1 MKLENK
7 QSLSL
12 RDKKIVV
19 TGGGGFLGKHVLEAL
34 EKDGVRDIIA
44 PRSTELDLRVR
55 ENCQKIVQ
63 GVDVVFHLAAQIGG
77 IGFIDQVS
85 GEILYN
91 NVIMGV
97 ELMEASRRANV
108 KKMIVLGSVCEY
120 PKLAPMP
127 LREENLWDG
136 KLDDI
141 TGFYGMGKK
150 VLLMQG
156 QAYKKQ
162 YGFNSIHLL
171 PVNLYGPGDHFNQT
185 TAHVMS
191 ALITKFIQARDKGIK
206 EVTVWGTGH
215 ASREFL
221 YVEDAAEGI
230 VTLAKNYDS
239 VDPINFGSG
248 VETSIKE
255 LAEMIKSLSGY
266 KGEIRWD
273 KSKPD
278 GHPRRCM
285 DVSKAEKYGFRAKT
299 DLVDGIKKTILWYE
313 DNKES

>member
-1 MKLENK
+1 MKLKN
-7 QSLSL
+7 
-12 RDKKIVV
+12 KKIVV
-19 TGGGGFLGKHVLEAL
+19 TGGGGFLGRHVLKSL
-34 EKDGVRDIIA
+34 KDEGVRDIIA
-44 PRSTELDLRVR
+44 PSSKELDLRIR
-55 ENCQKIVQ
+55 ENCEKIVQ

-77 IGFIDQVS
+77 IGFIDQVP
-85 GEILYN
+85 GEIIYN
-91 NVIMGV
+91 NVVMGV
-97 ELMEASRRANV
+97 ELMEAALRADV

-120 PKLAPMP
+120 PRLSHMP
-127 LREENLWDG
+127 LKEENLWDG
-136 KLDDI
+136 RLDDI

-185 TAHVMS
+185 TSHVMS
-191 ALITKFIQARDKGIK
+191 ALITKFVQARDQGIK
-206 EVTVWGTGH
+206 EVTVWGTGRV
-215 ASREFL
+215 SREFL

-239 VDPINFGSG
+239 TEPINFGSG

-255 LAEMIKSLSGY
+255 LVEMIKYLSRY
-266 KGEIRWD
+266 KGKIRWD

-285 DVSKAEKYGFRAKT
+285 DVSKAKKYGFCAKT
-299 DLVDGIKKTILWYE
+299 DLLNGIKKTIRWYE
-313 DNKES
+313 ESR